1 MSFATPGAARPRTS
15 DIIDR
20 LAAEHKVQ
28 AAAVE
33 AVIAVESA
41 GKPYGNDGRLTI
53 LPERHKVYALLP
65 AAKRA
70 QAVKLGLARAKRSKS
85 QYADMKSQDA
95 RWEFLGRVAEFADD
109 ETACRAA
116 SWGGPQIMGFN
127 HRMCGF
133 DSAVAMVRAFADS
146 EDEQIRA
153 MMAFIAAAGL
163 MDELRALDWAGFAR
177 GYNGAGYASNAYD
190 TKLAKAFAAS
200 QRKRLPSVKPA
211 WREKAEADE
220 EPILKLG
227 SVGAEVKTLQTKLNG
242 LALGISIAADG
253 DFGPATKRAVIA
265 FQAGR
270 GLKADGMVG
279 PATRAAL
286 EAAVPADPRPVSR
299 ADVVAESPAAQRSVA
314 GAVLGGGAA
323 VATGVRVAADVVS
336 GAPDAISN
344 LASLQ
349 NVNDVTSA
357 IESISRTMDP
367 LERILAFVEAHPVLL
382 ISVAV
387 AVVCWLGF
395 ERIVAATKAR
405 NGVGV

>member
-1 MSFATPGAARPRTS
+1 
-15 DIIDR
+15 
-20 LAAEHKVQ
+20 
-28 AAAVE
+28 
-33 AVIAVESA
+33 
-41 GKPYGNDGRLTI
+41 
-53 LPERHKVYALLP
+53 
-65 AAKRA
+65 
-70 QAVKLGLARAKRSKS
+70 
-85 QYADMKSQDA
+85 
-95 RWEFLGRVAEFADD
+95 
-109 ETACRAA
+109 
-116 SWGGPQIMGFN
+116 
-127 HRMCGF
+127 
-133 DSAVAMVRAFADS
+133 
-146 EDEQIRA
+146 
-153 MMAFIAAAGL
+153 
-163 MDELRALDWAGFAR
+163 
-177 GYNGAGYASNAYD
+177 
-190 TKLAKAFAAS
+190 
-200 QRKRLPSVKPA
+200 
-211 WREKAEADE
+211 
-220 EPILKLG
+220 
-227 SVGAEVKTLQTKLNG
+227 
-242 LALGISIAADG
+242 
-253 DFGPATKRAVIA
+253 
-265 FQAGR
+265 
-270 GLKADGMVG
+270 MVG

-367 LERILAFVEAHPVLL
+367 LERILGFVEAHPVLL